1 MNKVSNGRIDI
12 QSPDTRSLFNMYD
25 KIPAHQCTTYRNP
38 LEGQWDDS
46 PLSNAYFSKEN
57 IQIIQ
62 NGIRA
67 GVYKQ
72 SNNQYVVGPQDCDSL
87 KIVMRSI
94 YLQYSANL
102 PGNISSQIEALNQMV
117 LNFCIQQ
124 VYGEAK
130 GYMKYL
136 SDASN
141 MYVPIAHPV
150 LAKDDDK
157 ELVLKPWF

>member
-1 MNKVSNGRIDI
+1 MNRVSNGRIDI
-12 QSPDTRSLFNMYD
+12 QSPDTKSLFNMYD

-46 PLSNAYFSKEN
+46 TLSNAYFSKEN

-72 SNNQYVVGPQDCDSL
+72 SNNQYVVAPQDCDSL

-102 PGNISSQIEALNQMV
+102 PGNVSGQIEALNQMV

-124 VYGEAK
+124 VYSEAK

-141 MYVPIAHPV
+141 MYVPIAHPI

>member
-25 KIPAHQCTTYRNP
+25 KIPAHQCSTYRNP

-46 PLSNAYFSKEN
+46 TLSNAYFSKEN

-72 SNNQYVVGPQDCDSL
+72 SNNQYVVAPQDCDSL

-102 PGNISSQIEALNQMV
+102 PGNVSGQIEALNQMV

-124 VYGEAK
+124 VYSEAK

-141 MYVPIAHPV
+141 MYVPIAHPI

>member
-46 PLSNAYFSKEN
+46 TLSNAYFSKEN

-72 SNNQYVVGPQDCDSL
+72 SNNQYVVAPQDCDSL

-102 PGNISSQIEALNQMV
+102 PGNISGQIEALNQMV

-124 VYGEAK
+124 VYSEAK

-157 ELVLKPWF
+157 ELILKPWF

>member
-1 MNKVSNGRIDI
+1 MNRVSNGRIDI

-46 PLSNAYFSKEN
+46 TLSNAYFSKEN

-72 SNNQYVVGPQDCDSL
+72 SNNQYVVAPQDCDSL

-102 PGNISSQIEALNQMV
+102 PGNVSGQIEALNQMV

-124 VYGEAK
+124 VYSEAK

-141 MYVPIAHPV
+141 MYVPIAHPI

>member
-1 MNKVSNGRIDI
+1 MNRVSNGRIDI

-46 PLSNAYFSKEN
+46 TLSKAYFSKEN

-72 SNNQYVVGPQDCDSL
+72 SNNQYVVAPQDCDSL

-94 YLQYSANL
+94 YLKYSANL
-102 PGNISSQIEALNQMV
+102 PGNVSGQIEALNQMV

-124 VYGEAK
+124 VYSEAK

-157 ELVLKPWF
+157 ELILKPWF

>member
-46 PLSNAYFSKEN
+46 TLSNAYFSKEN

-72 SNNQYVVGPQDCDSL
+72 SNNQYVVAPQDCDSL

-102 PGNISSQIEALNQMV
+102 PGNVSGQIEALNQMV

>member
-1 MNKVSNGRIDI
+1 MNRVSNGRIDI
-12 QSPDTRSLFNMYD
+12 QTPDTKSLFNMYD

-46 PLSNAYFSKEN
+46 TLSNAYFSKEN

-72 SNNQYVVGPQDCDSL
+72 SNNQYVVAPQDCDSL

-102 PGNISSQIEALNQMV
+102 PGNVSGQIEALNQMV

-124 VYGEAK
+124 VYSEAK

-141 MYVPIAHPV
+141 MYVPIAHPI

>member
-1 MNKVSNGRIDI
+1 MNRVSNGRIDI
-12 QSPDTRSLFNMYD
+12 QTPDTKSLFNMYD
-25 KIPAHQCTTYRNP
+25 KIPAHQCSTYRNP

-46 PLSNAYFSKEN
+46 TLSNAYFSKEN

-72 SNNQYVVGPQDCDSL
+72 SNNQYVVAPQDCDSL

>member
-46 PLSNAYFSKEN
+46 TLSNAYFSKEN

-72 SNNQYVVGPQDCDSL
+72 SNNQYIVAPQDCDSL

-94 YLQYSANL
+94 FLQYSANL
-102 PGNISSQIEALNQMV
+102 PGNVSGQIEALNQMV

-124 VYGEAK
+124 VYSEAK

-141 MYVPIAHPV
+141 MYVPIAHPI

>member
-12 QSPDTRSLFNMYD
+12 QSPDTKSLFNMYD
-25 KIPAHQCTTYRNP
+25 KIPAHQCSTYRNP

-46 PLSNAYFSKEN
+46 TLSNAYFSKEN

-72 SNNQYVVGPQDCDSL
+72 SNNQYVVAPQDCDSL

-102 PGNISSQIEALNQMV
+102 PGNVSGQIEALNQMV

-141 MYVPIAHPV
+141 MYVPIAHPI

>member
-1 MNKVSNGRIDI
+1 MNRVSNGRIDI
-12 QSPDTRSLFNMYD
+12 QSPDTKSLFNMYD

-46 PLSNAYFSKEN
+46 TLSNAYFSKEN

-72 SNNQYVVGPQDCDSL
+72 SNNQYVVAPQDCDSL

-102 PGNISSQIEALNQMV
+102 PGNVSGQIEALNQMV

-124 VYGEAK
+124 VYSEAK

-157 ELVLKPWF
+157 ELILKPWF

>member
-1 MNKVSNGRIDI
+1 MNRVSNGRIDI

-46 PLSNAYFSKEN
+46 NLSNAYFSKEN

-72 SNNQYVVGPQDCDSL
+72 SNNQYVVAPQDCDSL

-102 PGNISSQIEALNQMV
+102 PGNVSGQIEALNQMV

-157 ELVLKPWF
+157 ELILKPWF

>member
-25 KIPAHQCTTYRNP
+25 KIPAHQCSTYRNP

-46 PLSNAYFSKEN
+46 TLSNAYFSKEN

-102 PGNISSQIEALNQMV
+102 PGNVSGQIEALNQMV

-124 VYGEAK
+124 VYSEAK

>member
-25 KIPAHQCTTYRNP
+25 KIPAHQCSTYRNP

-46 PLSNAYFSKEN
+46 TLSNAYFSKEN

-72 SNNQYVVGPQDCDSL
+72 SNNQYVVAPQDCDSL

-102 PGNISSQIEALNQMV
+102 PGNVSGQIEALNQMV

>member
-25 KIPAHQCTTYRNP
+25 KIPAHQCSTYRNP

-46 PLSNAYFSKEN
+46 TLSNAYFSKEN

-72 SNNQYVVGPQDCDSL
+72 SNKQYVVAPQDCDSL

>member
-1 MNKVSNGRIDI
+1 VFMM
-12 QSPDTRSLFNMYD
+12 PDTSSVFSMYY
-25 KIPAHQCTTYRNP
+25 KMPAHQCTTYRNP

-46 PLSNAYFSKEN
+46 TLSKAYFSKEN

-72 SNNQYVVGPQDCDSL
+72 SNNQYVVAPQDCDSL

-102 PGNISSQIEALNQMV
+102 PGNISGQIEALNQMV

-124 VYGEAK
+124 VYSEAK

-157 ELVLKPWF
+157 ELILKPWF

>member
-25 KIPAHQCTTYRNP
+25 KIPAHQCSTYRNP

-46 PLSNAYFSKEN
+46 ALSNAYFSKEN

-72 SNNQYVVGPQDCDSL
+72 SNNQYVVAPQDCDSL

-94 YLQYSANL
+94 FLQYSANL

>member
-12 QSPDTRSLFNMYD
+12 QTPDTRSLFNMYD
-25 KIPAHQCTTYRNP
+25 KIPAHQCSTYRNP

-46 PLSNAYFSKEN
+46 ALSNAYFSKEN

-72 SNNQYVVGPQDCDSL
+72 SNNQYVVAPQDCDSL
-87 KIVMRSI
+87 KIIMRSI
-94 YLQYSANL
+94 FLQYSANL
-102 PGNISSQIEALNQMV
+102 PGNVSNQIEALNQMV

-141 MYVPIAHPV
+141 MYVPIAHPI

>member
-12 QSPDTRSLFNMYD
+12 QSPDTKSLFNMYD

-46 PLSNAYFSKEN
+46 TLSNAYFSKEN

-72 SNNQYVVGPQDCDSL
+72 SNNQYVVAPQDCDSL

-102 PGNISSQIEALNQMV
+102 PGNISGQIEALNQMV

-124 VYGEAK
+124 VYSEAK

-157 ELVLKPWF
+157 ELILKPWF

>member
-46 PLSNAYFSKEN
+46 TLSNAYFSKEN

-72 SNNQYVVGPQDCDSL
+72 SNNQYVVAPQDCDSL

-102 PGNISSQIEALNQMV
+102 PGNISTQIEALNQMV

>member
-25 KIPAHQCTTYRNP
+25 KIPAHQCSTYRNP

-46 PLSNAYFSKEN
+46 TLSNAYFSKEN

-72 SNNQYVVGPQDCDSL
+72 SNNQYVVAPQDCDSL

-102 PGNISSQIEALNQMV
+102 PGNVSGQIEALNQMV

-124 VYGEAK
+124 VYSEAK

>member
-1 MNKVSNGRIDI
+1 MNRVSNGRIDI
-12 QSPDTRSLFNMYD
+12 QSPDTKSLFNMYD

-46 PLSNAYFSKEN
+46 TLSNAYFSKEN

-72 SNNQYVVGPQDCDSL
+72 SNNQYVVAPQDCDSL

>member
-25 KIPAHQCTTYRNP
+25 KIPAHQCSTYRNP

-46 PLSNAYFSKEN
+46 TLSNAYFSKEN

-72 SNNQYVVGPQDCDSL
+72 SNNQYIVAPQDCDSL

-94 YLQYSANL
+94 FLQYSANL
-102 PGNISSQIEALNQMV
+102 PGNVSGQIEALNQMV

-124 VYGEAK
+124 VYSEAK

-141 MYVPIAHPV
+141 MYVPIAHPI

>member
-12 QSPDTRSLFNMYD
+12 QTPDTKSLFNMYD
-25 KIPAHQCTTYRNP
+25 KIPAHQCSTYRNP

-46 PLSNAYFSKEN
+46 TLSNAYFSKEN

-72 SNNQYVVGPQDCDSL
+72 SNNQYVVAPQDCDSL

-102 PGNISSQIEALNQMV
+102 PGNVSGQIEALNQMV

-141 MYVPIAHPV
+141 MYIPIAHPI

>member
-1 MNKVSNGRIDI
+1 MNRVSNGRIDI

-25 KIPAHQCTTYRNP
+25 KIPAHQCSTYRNP

-46 PLSNAYFSKEN
+46 TLSNAYFSKEN

-72 SNNQYVVGPQDCDSL
+72 SNNQYVVAPQDCDSL

-102 PGNISSQIEALNQMV
+102 PGNVSGQIEALNQMV

-124 VYGEAK
+124 VYSEAK

-141 MYVPIAHPV
+141 MYVPIAHPI

>member
-1 MNKVSNGRIDI
+1 MNRVSNGRIDI
-12 QSPDTRSLFNMYD
+12 QSPDTKSLFNMYD

-46 PLSNAYFSKEN
+46 TLSNAYFSKEN

-72 SNNQYVVGPQDCDSL
+72 SNNQYVVAPQDCDSL

-94 YLQYSANL
+94 FLQYSANL
-102 PGNISSQIEALNQMV
+102 PGNVSGQIEALNQMV

-124 VYGEAK
+124 VYSEAK

-141 MYVPIAHPV
+141 MYVPIAHPI

>member
-46 PLSNAYFSKEN
+46 TLSNAYFSKEN

-72 SNNQYVVGPQDCDSL
+72 SNNQYIVAPQDCDSL

-94 YLQYSANL
+94 FLQYSANL
-102 PGNISSQIEALNQMV
+102 PGNVSGQIEALNQMV

-124 VYGEAK
+124 VYSEAK

-157 ELVLKPWF
+157 ELILKPWF

>member
-12 QSPDTRSLFNMYD
+12 QSPNTRSLFNMYD
-25 KIPAHQCTTYRNP
+25 KIPAHQCSTYRNP

-46 PLSNAYFSKEN
+46 TLSNAYFSKEN

-72 SNNQYVVGPQDCDSL
+72 SNNQYVVAPQDCDSL

-102 PGNISSQIEALNQMV
+102 PGNVSGQIEALNQMV

-124 VYGEAK
+124 VYSEAK

-141 MYVPIAHPV
+141 MYVPIAHPI

>member
-1 MNKVSNGRIDI
+1 MNRVSNGRIDI

-25 KIPAHQCTTYRNP
+25 KIPAHQCSTYRNP

-46 PLSNAYFSKEN
+46 ALSNAYFSKEN

-72 SNNQYVVGPQDCDSL
+72 SNNQYVVAPQDCDSL

-102 PGNISSQIEALNQMV
+102 PGNVSGQIEALNQMV

-124 VYGEAK
+124 VYSEAK

>member
-25 KIPAHQCTTYRNP
+25 KIPAHQCSTYRNP

-46 PLSNAYFSKEN
+46 TLSKAYFSKEN

-72 SNNQYVVGPQDCDSL
+72 SNNQYVVAPQDCDSL

-94 YLQYSANL
+94 FLQYSANL
-102 PGNISSQIEALNQMV
+102 PGNVSKQIEALNQMV

-124 VYGEAK
+124 VYSEAK

-141 MYVPIAHPV
+141 MYVPIAHPI

>member
-12 QSPDTRSLFNMYD
+12 QSPDTKSLFNMYD
-25 KIPAHQCTTYRNP
+25 KIPAHQCSTYRNP

-46 PLSNAYFSKEN
+46 TLSNAYFSKEN

-72 SNNQYVVGPQDCDSL
+72 SNNQYVVAPQDCDSL

-102 PGNISSQIEALNQMV
+102 PGNVSGQIEALNQMV

-141 MYVPIAHPV
+141 MYIPIAHPV

>member
-1 MNKVSNGRIDI
+1 MNRVSNGRIDI

-25 KIPAHQCTTYRNP
+25 KIPAHQCSTYRNP

-46 PLSNAYFSKEN
+46 TLSNAYFSKEN

-72 SNNQYVVGPQDCDSL
+72 SNNQYVVAPQDCDSL

-102 PGNISSQIEALNQMV
+102 PGNVSGQIEALNQMV

-124 VYGEAK
+124 VYSEAK

>member
-46 PLSNAYFSKEN
+46 ALSNAYFSKEN

-72 SNNQYVVGPQDCDSL
+72 SNNQYVVAPQDCDSL

>member
-46 PLSNAYFSKEN
+46 TLSNAYFSKEN

-72 SNNQYVVGPQDCDSL
+72 SNNQYVVAPQDCDSL

-102 PGNISSQIEALNQMV
+102 PGNVSGQIEALNQMV

-124 VYGEAK
+124 VYSEAK

>member
-12 QSPDTRSLFNMYD
+12 QTPDTKSLFNMYD
-25 KIPAHQCTTYRNP
+25 KIPAHQCSTYRNP

-46 PLSNAYFSKEN
+46 ALSNAYFSKEN

-72 SNNQYVVGPQDCDSL
+72 SNNQYVVAPQDCDSL

>member
-1 MNKVSNGRIDI
+1 MNRVSNGRIDI

-46 PLSNAYFSKEN
+46 NLSNAYFSKEN

-72 SNNQYVVGPQDCDSL
+72 SNNQYVVAPQDCDSL

-102 PGNISSQIEALNQMV
+102 PGNVSGQIEALNQMV

-124 VYGEAK
+124 VYSEAK

-157 ELVLKPWF
+157 ELILKPWF

>member
-25 KIPAHQCTTYRNP
+25 KIPAHQCSTYRNP
-38 LEGQWDDS
+38 LEGQWDDTT
-46 PLSNAYFSKEN
+46 LSNAYFSKEN

-72 SNNQYVVGPQDCDSL
+72 SNNQYVVAPQDCDSL

-102 PGNISSQIEALNQMV
+102 PGNVSGQIEALNQMV

-124 VYGEAK
+124 VYSEAK

-141 MYVPIAHPV
+141 MYVPIAHPI

>member
-25 KIPAHQCTTYRNP
+25 KIPAHQCSTYRNP

-46 PLSNAYFSKEN
+46 TLSNAYFSKEN

-72 SNNQYVVGPQDCDSL
+72 SNNQYVVAPQDCDSL

-102 PGNISSQIEALNQMV
+102 PGNVSGQIEALNQMV

-141 MYVPIAHPV
+141 MYIPIAHPV

>member
-25 KIPAHQCTTYRNP
+25 KIPAHQCSTYRNP

-46 PLSNAYFSKEN
+46 TLSNAYFSKEN

-72 SNNQYVVGPQDCDSL
+72 SNNQYVVAPQDCDSL

-102 PGNISSQIEALNQMV
+102 PGNISGQIEALNQMV

-124 VYGEAK
+124 VYSEAK

-141 MYVPIAHPV
+141 MYVPIAHPI